1 MRAVMMAG
9 GMGLALAGLMAACAP
24 EAQPRGAARDYAE
37 NCVACHGPAGR
48 GNGPAAV
55 GMVPAPTDL
64 TLLAAENGGVFPK
77 TRVMGQ
83 LVGYTM
89 GRSESHMPVF
99 EALREGPV
107 VMYDD
112 GSGQRVATPAR
123 LVALADYLQT
133 LQRAP

>member
-1 MRAVMMAG
+1 MRAGMMAG
-9 GMGLALAGLMAACAP
+9 DYCAS
-24 EAQPRGAARDYAE
+24 
-37 NCVACHGPAGR
+37 CHGPGGR
-48 GNGPAAV
+48 VNGPAAV
-55 GMVPAPTDL
+55 GMVPAPADL
-64 TLLAAENGGVFPK
+64 TMLAAQDGGVFPK

-89 GRSESHMPVF
+89 GRSESHMPIF
-99 EALREGPV
+99 EVLREGPV

-133 LQRAP
+133 LQR

>member
-9 GMGLALAGLMAACAP
+9 ATSVALAGLVAACAP
-24 EAQPRGAARDYAE
+24 EAQPTGAAGDYADY
-37 NCVACHGPAGR
+37 CAACHGPSGR

-55 GMVPAPTDL
+55 GMAVAPVDL
-64 TLLAAENGGVFPK
+64 TMLASENYGVFPK

-89 GRSESHMPVF
+89 GRSESHMPIYEV
-99 EALREGPV
+99 LREGPT

-123 LVALADYLQT
+123 LVALADYIQT
-133 LQRAP
+133 LQQ

>member
-1 MRAVMMAG
+1 MRAWMMAG
-9 GMGLALAGLMAACAP
+9 MTGLGLAGLVAACAP
-24 EAQPRGAARDYAE
+24 EVQPTGAARDYADY
-37 NCVACHGPAGR
+37 CASCHGPGGR

-55 GMVPAPTDL
+55 GMQPAPADL
-64 TLLAAENGGVFPK
+64 TMLAAANGGVFPK
-77 TRVMGQ
+77 SRVMGQ

-99 EALREGPV
+99 DGLREGPV

-133 LQRAP
+133 LQQ

>member
-9 GMGLALAGLMAACAP
+9 AAGIALAGLVAACAP
-24 EAQPRGAARDYAE
+24 EAQPTGAARDYADY
-37 NCVACHGPAGR
+37 CAACHGPTGR

-55 GMVPAPTDL
+55 GMVPAPVDL
-64 TLLAAENGGVFPK
+64 TMLAARNGGVFPK

-89 GRSESHMPVF
+89 GRSESHMPIYEV
-99 EALREGPV
+99 LREGPV

-133 LQRAP
+133 LQQ

>member
-1 MRAVMMAG
+1 MRAVLMAG
-9 GMGLALAGLMAACAP
+9 AAGAALAGLVAACAP
-24 EAQPRGAARDYAE
+24 EAQPTGAARDYADY
-37 NCVACHGPAGR
+37 CAACHGPTGR
-48 GNGPAAV
+48 GNGPQAV
-55 GMVPAPTDL
+55 GMQPAPTDL
-64 TLLAAENGGVFPK
+64 TQLAAADGGVFPK
-77 TRVMGQ
+77 SRVMGQ

-99 EALREGPV
+99 DVLREGPV

-133 LQRAP
+133 LQR

>member
-1 MRAVMMAG
+1 MAG
-9 GMGLALAGLMAACAP
+9 MAGLGLAGLVAACAP
-24 EAQPRGAARDYAE
+24 EAGPTGAARDYADY
-37 NCVACHGPAGR
+37 CASCHGPSGR

-55 GMVPAPTDL
+55 GMQPAPTDL
-64 TLLAAENGGVFPK
+64 TSLASQNGGVFPK

-89 GRSESHMPVF
+89 GRSESHMPIF

-133 LQRAP
+133 LQK

>member
-1 MRAVMMAG
+1 
-9 GMGLALAGLMAACAP
+9 
-24 EAQPRGAARDYAE
+24 
-37 NCVACHGPAGR
+37 
-48 GNGPAAV
+48 
-55 GMVPAPTDL
+55 MVPAPADL
-64 TLLAAENGGVFPK
+64 TMLAAQDGGVFPK

-89 GRSESHMPVF
+89 GRSESHMPIF
-99 EALREGPV
+99 EVLREGPV

-133 LQRAP
+133 LQR

>member
-1 MRAVMMAG
+1 MRAFMMAG
-9 GMGLALAGLMAACAP
+9 VAATGLTGLVAACAP
-24 EAQPRGAARDYAE
+24 DTTPTGAARDYADY
-37 NCVACHGPAGR
+37 CASCHGPSGR

-55 GMVPAPTDL
+55 GMQPAPSDL
-64 TLLAAENGGVFPK
+64 TQLAAQNGGVFPK
-77 TRVMGQ
+77 SRVMGQ

-89 GRSESHMPVF
+89 GRSESHMPIF
-99 EALREGPV
+99 ETLREGPV

-133 LQRAP
+133 LQQ

>member
-9 GMGLALAGLMAACAP
+9 VAGLALAGLVTACAP
-24 EAQPRGAARDYAE
+24 EAQPTGAARDYADY
-37 NCVACHGPAGR
+37 CASCHGPGGR

-55 GMVPAPTDL
+55 GMVPAPADL
-64 TLLAAENGGVFPK
+64 TMLAAQDGGVFPK

-89 GRSESHMPVF
+89 GRSESHMPIF
-99 EALREGPV
+99 EVLREGPV

-133 LQRAP
+133 LQR

>member
-1 MRAVMMAG
+1 MWAVIVAG
-9 GMGLALAGLMAACAP
+9 MTGLGIAGLVAACAP
-24 EAQPRGAARDYAE
+24 EPQKTGAALDYATY
-37 NCVACHGPAGR
+37 CAACHGPSGR

-55 GMVPAPTDL
+55 GMQPAPADL
-64 TLLAAENGGVFPK
+64 TVLASQNGGVFPK
-77 TRVMGQ
+77 SRVMGQ

-99 EALREGPV
+99 DALRDGPV

-123 LVALADYLQT
+123 LVALADYIQT
-133 LQRAP
+133 LQQ

>member
-1 MRAVMMAG
+1 MRAMMMAG
-9 GMGLALAGLMAACAP
+9 AAGLALAGLVAACAP
-24 EAQPRGAARDYAE
+24 EAAPTGAARDYAQY
-37 NCVACHGPAGR
+37 CADCHGPAGR

-55 GMVPAPTDL
+55 GMTPAPSDL
-64 TLLAAENGGVFPK
+64 TQLAANAGGVYPAP
-77 TRVMGQ
+77 RVMGQ

-99 EALREGPV
+99 ETLREGPV

-123 LVALADYLQT
+123 LVALADYIRT
-133 LQRAP
+133 LQR

>member
-9 GMGLALAGLMAACAP
+9 MTGLAMAGLVAACAP
-24 EAQPRGAARDYAE
+24 EAQPTGAARDYAE
-37 NCVACHGPAGR
+37 NCVACHGPGGR

-55 GMVPAPTDL
+55 GMTPAPSDL
-64 TLLAAENGGVFPK
+64 TMLAAENGGVFPK

-133 LQRAP
+133 LQQ

>member
-9 GMGLALAGLMAACAP
+9 ISGLALAGLVAACAP
-24 EAQPRGAARDYAE
+24 EAAPTGAARDYADY
-37 NCVACHGPAGR
+37 CAACHGPAGR

-55 GMVPAPTDL
+55 GMQPAPADL
-64 TLLAAENGGVFPK
+64 TQLAAQNGGVFPK
-77 TRVMGQ
+77 SRVMGQ

-99 EALREGPV
+99 DALREGPV

-123 LVALADYLQT
+123 LVAMADYLQT
-133 LQRAP
+133 LQK